1 MQPSDL
7 MRDPHFAGIMYRI
20 EYCVHEFDRLAAQE
34 TDKPSLK
41 DTEVKS
47 ALRKVIAT
55 LRNNPGRVPGPKDA
69 VKVDLS
75 EFLLIMQQE
84 LEAGGAVSRGDF
96 IKSLFAVEDSLKT
109 RREMTGHSRGYLDFL
124 KEFLA
129 QEGL

>member
-20 EYCVHEFDRLAAQE
+20 EYCVHQFDRLLAEEADE
-34 TDKPSLK
+34 PPLK
-41 DTEVKS
+41 DSEVKS

-55 LRNNPGRVPGPKDA
+55 LRKNPGRVPGPKDA
-69 VKVDLS
+69 VEVELS
-75 EFLLIMQQE
+75 EFLLMMQQE

-96 IKSLFAVEDSLKT
+96 IKTLFAVEDSLKT
-109 RREMTGHSRGYLDFL
+109 RREMAGHSRGYLDFL
-124 KEFLA
+124 KEFFT